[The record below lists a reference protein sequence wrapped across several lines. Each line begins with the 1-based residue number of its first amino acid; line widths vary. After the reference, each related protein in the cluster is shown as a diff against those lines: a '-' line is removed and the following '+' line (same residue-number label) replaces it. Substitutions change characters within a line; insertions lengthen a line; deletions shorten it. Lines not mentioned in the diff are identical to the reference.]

1 MLVMEMYY
9 IKEIN
14 KRFSMLNII
23 FSSIFISIIVYLID
37 YYNLPTILLDRYK
50 TIVIC
55 IIILII
61 SYMIKEFISKKIWNL
76 INLET
81 INYFDKVLLIGIFF
95 EIVMGI
101 YYYFN
106 NIKYFN
112 FIFIL
117 GIINILIIVI
127 RFIKIK
133 NLVNIMK
140 KNKNQSNIYT
150 ISKLYNNEISN
161 EKLVLLE
168 EKELTKSKDDLL
180 DVNIFVESIED
191 SLLQCKPNET
201 FVISL
206 IGKWGNGKTSV
217 INLLKQKI
225 NSGGRSEEHTSEL
238 QSH

>member
-112 FIFIL
+112 F
-117 GIINILIIVI
+117 
-127 RFIKIK
+127 
-133 NLVNIMK
+133 
-140 KNKNQSNIYT
+140 
-150 ISKLYNNEISN
+150 
-161 EKLVLLE
+161 
-168 EKELTKSKDDLL
+168 
-180 DVNIFVESIED
+180 
-191 SLLQCKPNET
+191 
-201 FVISL
+201 
-206 IGKWGNGKTSV
+206 
-217 INLLKQKI
+217 
-225 NSGGRSEEHTSEL
+225 RSEEHTSEL
-238 QSH
+238 QSPS

>member
-1 MLVMEMYY
+1 MEMYY

-225 NSGGRSEEHTSEL
+225 NSGGMVL
-238 QSH
+238 V